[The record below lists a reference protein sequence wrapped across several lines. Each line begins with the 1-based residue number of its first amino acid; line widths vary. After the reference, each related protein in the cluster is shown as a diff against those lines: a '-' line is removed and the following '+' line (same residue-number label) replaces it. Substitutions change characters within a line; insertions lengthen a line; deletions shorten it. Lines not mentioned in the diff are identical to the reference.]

1 MTRDAIKIA
10 ADKHLS
16 RAHAY
21 KLAGDREVAR
31 VHTQIAMNLTQA
43 VALMEYVSC

>member
-1 MTRDAIKIA
+1 MTRDALRIA
-10 ADKHLS
+10 ADKHYQKAS
-16 RAHAY
+16 GF

-43 VALMEYVSC
+43 AALMEYVS

>member
-1 MTRDAIKIA
+1 MTQHQLKAA
-10 ADKHLS
+10 ADKHYQKAS
-16 RAHAY
+16 GF

-43 VALMEYVSC
+43 AALMEYVS